1 MDKQNVYICH
11 EIPLSHK
18 KKWCTDTWYDMDEP
32 RKWKKLDT
40 RGDVLY
46 NFMYMKYPKIG
57 KTKLSGQKARLGIV
71 KGQGKGVIENN
82 CLAVVYEIVLEKFV

>member
-1 MDKQNVYICH
+1 MYPDLPISTVHSSHKVRTAQYQSVRWMDKQNVYICH

-46 NFMYMKYPKIG
+46 NFMYMKYPK
-57 KTKLSGQKARLGIV
+57 
-71 KGQGKGVIENN
+71 
-82 CLAVVYEIVLEKFV
+82 

>member
-11 EIPLSHK
+11 EISLSNK
-18 KKWCTDTWYDMDEP
+18 KKWCTDAWDDMDEP

-46 NFMYMKYPKIG
+46 DSIYMKYPK
-57 KTKLSGQKARLGIV
+57 
-71 KGQGKGVIENN
+71 
-82 CLAVVYEIVLEKFV
+82 